1 MRGSKMSNT
10 KYIDYNM
17 PEIEAVLK
25 KNAAMQNL
33 GSDYVSTCIDF
44 FKKCKA
50 SKYMMSN
57 DTYNLM
63 SQCSFSLN
71 DIKIFINLKV
81 YEVNSFDYSLF
92 SLFYEIKAN
101 NIYKGKELGYLI
113 QAFLQAVNKGI
124 TADMLQ
130 SFLANSPTIA
140 DLNSKIKDFDIEAYK
155 SEVENDKSVDLVD
168 TNSNDNNN
176 SLSEKEIE
184 QNEPDKE
191 IVTRDEIKSLLDS
204 TISDSFNRF
213 NESFQSFQSHQE
225 EKNTVKELEKENK
238 DLRDKLIDERN
249 KVLFYKE
256 TKNDLYSK
264 NKELR
269 EALRGLKKELKESE
283 KISDEYKH
291 EKNKLEVKNKEL
303 EDKINQFDNIEFNP
317 SEKSEDLLDDISVNE
332 EYDEPDFVKEII
344 GSHNEMNSSTLDSI
358 DLTQEETVQEDFNQE
373 EKIEEQ
379 SVNYDFSNNY
389 HSKIDDYIAENMSLN
404 IDMGDGEYVEIEKV
418 EKEEHSRLGFFKK
431 IMDSFTF
438 MKFKKMPTDEQKSF
452 LFAMITKNDVYKEN
466 DNNKAKVILKIKELM
481 DKKFDNVLI
490 YQVIEQ
496 NYTIDMIDELLN
508 YSDKDIKNLNDNP
521 DNGLEIF
528 NTNFEHS
535 SIEISDINIDEEIVN
550 DEEYDE

>member
-1 MRGSKMSNT
+1 
-10 KYIDYNM
+10 
-17 PEIEAVLK
+17 
-25 KNAAMQNL
+25 
-33 GSDYVSTCIDF
+33 
-44 FKKCKA
+44 
-50 SKYMMSN
+50 
-57 DTYNLM
+57 
-63 SQCSFSLN
+63 
-71 DIKIFINLKV
+71 
-81 YEVNSFDYSLF
+81 
-92 SLFYEIKAN
+92 
-101 NIYKGKELGYLI
+101 
-113 QAFLQAVNKGI
+113 
-124 TADMLQ
+124 
-130 SFLANSPTIA
+130 
-140 DLNSKIKDFDIEAYK
+140 
-155 SEVENDKSVDLVD
+155 
-168 TNSNDNNN
+168 
-176 SLSEKEIE
+176 
-184 QNEPDKE
+184 
-191 IVTRDEIKSLLDS
+191 LDS
-204 TISDSFNRF
+204 TIKDSFNRF
-213 NESFQSFQSHQE
+213 NESFQSFQSQQE

-317 SEKSEDLLDDISVNE
+317 SEESEDLLDDISVNE

-379 SVNYDFSNNY
+379 SVNDDFSNNY

>member
-1 MRGSKMSNT
+1 MSNT

-113 QAFLQAVNKGI
+113 QAFLQAVNKDI

-140 DLNSKIKDFDIEAYK
+140 ELNSKIKDFDIEAYK

-204 TISDSFNRF
+204 TIKDSFNRF
-213 NESFQSFQSHQE
+213 NESFQSFQSQQE

-317 SEKSEDLLDDISVNE
+317 SEESEDLLDDISVNK